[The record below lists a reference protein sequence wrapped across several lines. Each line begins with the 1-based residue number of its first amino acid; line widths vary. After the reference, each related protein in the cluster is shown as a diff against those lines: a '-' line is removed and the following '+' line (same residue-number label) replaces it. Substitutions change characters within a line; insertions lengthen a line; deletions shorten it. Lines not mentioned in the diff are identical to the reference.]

1 MEKSEKIKRKKSG
14 EIEYFNKNCWLVKT
28 LNYSPYN
35 RCQYCRLKFRNC
47 LFLQYQI
54 ISLILIFFILILSFL
69 IEGKMPE
76 LVIISVFTLI
86 VVYGYFFS
94 KSTDKIIQASFSER
108 KAKEALS
115 KLNEKLE
122 GKVLEQTKE
131 IREAYKKVEKAYKV
145 EKKSH
150 EELKKLDKAKS
161 QFILATQHHLRTP
174 LTGMLGYLDLI
185 FGGSYGKVPAK
196 LKNTLKRFESATKIL
211 IRLVN
216 EFLDISQFQ
225 LGREVIAV
233 KPDVQIES
241 ILKEIV
247 DEINLEAE
255 AKNLYIKVEQD
266 KKMPSI
272 NADPEKL
279 KVALFNII
287 DNGIKYTNKGG
298 ITIKIKTIDSNIRFA
313 IKDTGTGIAQKDLKF
328 LFDKLFERGE
338 KADKFYATGR
348 GIGLFISTLIIEAHK
363 GRIWAESEGK
373 NKGST
378 FYIELPIK

>member
-1 MEKSEKIKRKKSG
+1 MKNFKEKKTEREKPGKPK
-14 EIEYFNKNCWLVKT
+14 YVNKNCWLVKS
-28 LNYSPYN
+28 LNYGPYK
-35 RCQYCRLKFRNC
+35 RCQYCELKFRNC

-54 ISLILIFFILILSFL
+54 ISLILVFFILILSFL

-86 VVYGYFFS
+86 IVYGYFFS
-94 KSTDKIIQASFSER
+94 KSTDKIIQANFNER
-108 KAKEALS
+108 KAKEALEELS
-115 KLNEKLE
+115 RNLQK
-122 GKVLEQTKE
+122 KVDEQTKE
-131 IREAYKKVEKAYKV
+131 IRKSYEV
-145 EKKSH
+145 EKKAH
-150 EELKKLDKAKS
+150 EELKKLDKAKN

-225 LGREVIAV
+225 LGREVIAK

-247 DEINLEAE
+247 DEINPEAE
-255 AKNLYIKVEQD
+255 AKNLYIKIEQS
-266 KKMPSI
+266 KKMPSV

-298 ITIKIKTIDSNIRFA
+298 ITIKVETIDSNIRFA

-328 LFDKLFERGE
+328 LFNKLFERGE

-348 GIGLFISTLIIEAHK
+348 GIGLFISTLIIEAHR
-363 GRIWAESEGK
+363 GRIWAESKGK
-373 NKGST
+373 DKGSI
-378 FYIELPIK
+378 FYIQIPIK

>member
-1 MEKSEKIKRKKSG
+1 VKNFKEKKTEREKPGKPK
-14 EIEYFNKNCWLVKT
+14 YVNKNCWLVKS
-28 LNYSPYN
+28 LNYGPYK
-35 RCQYCRLKFRNC
+35 RCQYCELKFRNC

-54 ISLILIFFILILSFL
+54 ISLILVFFILILSFL

-86 VVYGYFFS
+86 IVYGYFFS
-94 KSTDKIIQASFSER
+94 KSTDKIIQANFNER
-108 KAKEALS
+108 KAKEALEELS
-115 KLNEKLE
+115 RNLQK
-122 GKVLEQTKE
+122 KVDEQTKE
-131 IREAYKKVEKAYKV
+131 IRKSYEV
-145 EKKSH
+145 EKKAH
-150 EELKKLDKAKS
+150 EELKKLDKAKN

-225 LGREVIAV
+225 LGREVIAK

-247 DEINLEAE
+247 DEINPEAE
-255 AKNLYIKVEQD
+255 AKNLYIKIEQS
-266 KKMPSI
+266 KKMPSV

-298 ITIKIKTIDSNIRFA
+298 ITIKVETIDSNIRFA

-328 LFDKLFERGE
+328 LFNKLFERGE

-348 GIGLFISTLIIEAHK
+348 GIGLFISTLIIEAHR
-363 GRIWAESEGK
+363 GRIWAESKGK
-373 NKGST
+373 DKGSI
-378 FYIELPIK
+378 FYIQIPIK